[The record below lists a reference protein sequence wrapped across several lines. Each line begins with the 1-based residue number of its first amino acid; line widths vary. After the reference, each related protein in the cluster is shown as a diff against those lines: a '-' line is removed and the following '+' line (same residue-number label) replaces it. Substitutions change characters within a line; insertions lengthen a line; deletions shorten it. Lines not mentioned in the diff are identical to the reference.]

1 MPRIS
6 LEVLR
11 GGEETDGFI
20 ENCECGLEVV
30 EFGRRRGGGGRRG
43 HEVVLSGRLLA
54 AEAKRGGEAHT
65 LRITVNCVG
74 VVSKASSK
82 A

>member
-1 MPRIS
+1 
-6 LEVLR
+6 
-11 GGEETDGFI
+11 
-20 ENCECGLEVV
+20 
-30 EFGRRRGGGGRRG
+30 
-43 HEVVLSGRLLA
+43 VVLSGRLLA